1 MPKSLTLQKELASY
15 ISDTLREVGATKP
28 RDLEDCRVMHIR
40 GNLGDD
46 IADGE
51 TGFTPAAVSA
61 SSDRH
66 RVQAKEEFLH
76 PSTPPP
82 HTHTQAQNQLP
93 VMRKNFHLDKAACD
107 HLKPRLSF
115 VSTILTS

>member
-1 MPKSLTLQKELASY
+1 
-15 ISDTLREVGATKP
+15 
-28 RDLEDCRVMHIR
+28 MHIR

-76 PSTPPP
+76 PSTP
-82 HTHTQAQNQLP
+82 THTQAQNQLP
-93 VMRKNFHLDKAACD
+93 VMRKNFHLDRAARD
-107 HLKPRLSF
+107 HLRPRLSF

>member
-1 MPKSLTLQKELASY
+1 
-15 ISDTLREVGATKP
+15 
-28 RDLEDCRVMHIR
+28 MHIR

-66 RVQAKEEFLH
+66 RVQAKEEFLY

-82 HTHTQAQNQLP
+82 HTHTSSKP
-93 VMRKNFHLDKAACD
+93 AAS
-107 HLKPRLSF
+107 HEEEFPSGQG
-115 VSTILTS
+115 SM